1 MFGLALLVHTRHL
14 TGSFAVAGLV
24 SGAYAAAV
32 GIGGPLLGRLADRR
46 GQTLPLVGGAAAAAA
61 VLTVIALLPAA
72 TPSAVIVA
80 LAAVVGLATPPVA
93 ACARSLLPALISDG
107 EALRGAYA
115 VESAAIEATFVAG
128 PPLALGIGALWST
141 GAALA
146 AGGAI
151 LLAATVAFALQ
162 PASRAARPRAAAGAG
177 LAGSLCSPGMR
188 TLVLILIA
196 AGVVFGA
203 VEVGVTA
210 AAGALGGN
218 GVAAPLLALWGAGS
232 MVGGILTAKLGGG
245 ARSARGLGLT
255 LAALAVGHLALGVAV
270 HSAFALGALIFLAG
284 SWIAPV
290 YTAIYAM
297 VDEVAPRGTVTEA
310 FAWLSTA
317 AAVGAAAGSAVAG
330 ALIDRVGPEAAL
342 AGRPGRRGRRGAE
355 LPARRHPA
363 GRAGA
368 GRRSR
373 LAGVR
378 ERRLVGAAAADLEGE
393 RPVVHAQQVGDLL
406 LAVAAVAGDDAGD
419 GLLVGH
425 RLADAQCH
433 VLARPEPALA
443 RRVLDLDRH
452 GAPAQELARLPHPGK
467 VVVRGAGELAGE

>member
-1 MFGLALLVHTRHL
+1 MSEHLGINKAVAGPLGVSIVARLPLAMFGLALLVHTRHL

-72 TPSAVIVA
+72 TPSAVIIA

-93 ACARSLLPALISDG
+93 ACARSLLPDLISDG

-115 VESAAIEATFVAG
+115 VESAAIEITFVAG

-162 PASRAARPRAAAGAG
+162 PASRAARPQSAAGAG

-232 MVGGILTAKLGGG
+232 MAGGIVTAKLGGG
-245 ARSARGLGLT
+245 ARSARGLGLA

-330 ALIDRVGPEAAL
+330 ALIDRVGPEAAFGL
-342 AGRPGRRGRRGAE
+342 AG
-355 LPARRHPA
+355 
-363 GRAGA
+363 
-368 GRRSR
+368 
-373 LAGVR
+373 LA
-378 ERRLVGAAAADLEGE
+378 GAAAVALS
-393 RPVVHAQQVGDLL
+393 LL
-406 LAVAAVAGDDAGD
+406 RGATL
-419 GLLVGH
+419 
-425 RLADAQCH
+425 
-433 VLARPEPALA
+433 P
-443 RRVLDLDRH
+443 
-452 GAPAQELARLPHPGK
+452 GAPAPAIVQPA
-467 VVVRGAGELAGE
+467 